1 MIDCIFYLDT
11 LYNPSFFLLLFRS
24 LLCVRFYLHFVGS
37 FCFVVLKVCPWV
49 ADWEQV
55 LSGLWRVELWR
66 GPIRAVHPQWQ
77 ELQSSSRTSLH
88 SLIFPLLPHT
98 ILLHL
103 YHFSN
108 STVSFPPPPQ
118 VFMDKMGRDK
128 QGQMIVY
135 HLIDLLKRGY
145 RLPAPQGCPEEVRLT
160 VCFLSVCFCIL
171 CISDSHPNLS
181 LPQNRKAA

>member
-1 MIDCIFYLDT
+1 M
-11 LYNPSFFLLLFRS
+11 LFRS

-108 STVSFPPPPQ
+108 STVSSPPPPG
-118 VFMDKMGRDK
+118 VH
-128 QGQMIVY
+128 GQDGPWQAGPDDSVPP
-135 HLIDLLKRGY
+135 HWS
-145 RLPAPQGCPEEVRLT
+145 PEERIQTPCSPGLSWGGEADRLFF
-160 VCFLSVCFCIL
+160 CLSVSVSCVYLIA
-171 CISDSHPNLS
+171 IQTWAS
-181 LPQNRKAA
+181 LKIVRQPKQRAQ

>member
-1 MIDCIFYLDT
+1 MGSDVWSFGVVLYELFTHSDKNCSPPAVRLCTLLFSLFYLT
-11 LYNPSFFLLLFRS
+11 RSFFIFITFLTQLS
-24 LLCVRFYLHFVGS
+24 LS
-37 FCFVVLKVCPWV
+37 
-49 ADWEQV
+49 
-55 LSGLWRVELWR
+55 
-66 GPIRAVHPQWQ
+66 
-77 ELQSSSRTSLH
+77 
-88 SLIFPLLPHT
+88 
-98 ILLHL
+98 
-103 YHFSN
+103 
-108 STVSFPPPPQ
+108 PPPPQ